1 MKPKRMLT
9 LALGAFVLICGVQSG
24 IAQIGISAPPGRQ
37 PNTINLDSLLR
48 GRQVN
53 VDNLEQFRGEWLTL
67 IAMLEELHPGDRVS
81 GFEPRVSVEQ
91 LSGLKGTIENLP
103 TEELRLMAM
112 WADRERLSNAVEQ
125 LEASLPEEAFGTHD
139 KTIGPEPVRAALPG
153 VTPDA
158 TCGSTRSDAA
168 LIQGFIIAFEVTEA
182 LAILAEVACETII
195 GEPASGGAKT
205 AACVAMGVAKGL
217 SLAAAVV
224 IDLADF
230 CDSVI
235 DGVEIKG
242 TLDNTVHIHTD
253 LTTHDSN
260 IDGDLAAH
268 DTNIDGDL
276 LLHDMNI
283 DADLIAH
290 DMNIDGDLILHD
302 ANLVAHDLKIAM
314 LLAKH
319 DVDIKAL
326 LGLIQGGVNTANFKL
341 NVAVKIQR
349 EIIRLLLTPAGRRD
363 TTAALL
369 SCDGDTMSC
378 ADPLPCVDGDCIFDY
393 PLK

>member
-158 TCGSTRSDAA
+158 TCGSTRSDVA

-260 IDGDLAAH
+260 CPASAGNGEQCSAVTLTEGTH
-268 DTNIDGDL
+268 EKNT
-276 LLHDMNI
+276 
-283 DADLIAH
+283 
-290 DMNIDGDLILHD
+290 
-302 ANLVAHDLKIAM
+302 
-314 LLAKH
+314 
-319 DVDIKAL
+319 KAL
-326 LGLIQGGVNTANFKL
+326 HSPREGRHSEAASGGQGAGLEALRRAGAAADGVL
-341 NVAVKIQR
+341 
-349 EIIRLLLTPAGRRD
+349 
-363 TTAALL
+363 
-369 SCDGDTMSC
+369 
-378 ADPLPCVDGDCIFDY
+378 PLAERV
-393 PLK
+393 L